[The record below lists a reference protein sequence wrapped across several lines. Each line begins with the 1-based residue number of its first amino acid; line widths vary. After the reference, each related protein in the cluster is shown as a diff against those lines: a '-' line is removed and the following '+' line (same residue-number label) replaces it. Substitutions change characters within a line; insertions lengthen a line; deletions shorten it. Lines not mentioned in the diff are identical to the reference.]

1 MTAAAVCPGSIRLS
15 VFGRDIRQFSL
26 LYSRYLARRSVI
38 SNRKLSSL
46 AGKKKNIINIM
57 KSLIVFVTFLALTSA
72 TAVEKV
78 GSSAKV
84 RSA

>member
-1 MTAAAVCPGSIRLS
+1 MTATAVCPGSIWLS

-46 AGKKKNIINIM
+46 AKKKNIM

-72 TAVEKV
+72 TEV